1 MIGVRLPN
9 NMNRH
14 TAQSG
19 QALLIA
25 ILIASV
31 LLTIGLSLTS
41 TTIQETRI
49 AKLQEDSSRA
59 RAAAEAGIDYVLDQ
73 EPEGQ
78 VLLENILPI
87 NDDITGFAEIT
98 LEASDTFIT
107 PLLGKDAQYTM
118 YLTEYNATT
127 HEVTDGT
134 FTDRIVVDRVFPDS
148 ADCGTNSF
156 AAELTFINV
165 TEGIVTRRIVD
176 IECDVISGE
185 NNEADLG
192 FPSTIDTSTFSADP
206 HVMIV
211 RIIAPDNNFDGAKIS
226 FTRESGQ
233 DWPAQGRSVISEA
246 TTGGNVS
253 KKIKLFQSYPQFP
266 AEFFVTTF

>member
-1 MIGVRLPN
+1 MIGVKLPN
-9 NMNRH
+9 NMRRY

-78 VLLENILPI
+78 VLLEDILPV
-87 NDDITGFAEIT
+87 NDDITGYAEIT
-98 LEASDTFIT
+98 LETSSIFTT

-118 YLTEYNATT
+118 YLTEYDATN

-134 FTDRIVVDRVFPDS
+134 FTDSIVINRVLPES

-156 AAELTFINV
+156 AVELTFINV
-165 TEGIVTRRIVD
+165 NEGVVTRRIVD
-176 IECDVISGE
+176 LECDVISGE
-185 NNEADLG
+185 GNEADLG

-206 HVMIV
+206 QVMIV
-211 RIIAPDNNFDGAKIS
+211 RIIAPNNNFDGAKIS
-226 FTRESGQ
+226 FSRVSEQ
-233 DWPAQGRSVISEA
+233 PWPAQGRSVISEA
-246 TTGGNVS
+246 TTGGNVT
-253 KKIKLFQSYPQFP
+253 KKIKLFQSFPQFP